1 MGKFCED
8 SVKWFVEALKHSA
21 SSNDYIEIAN
31 GELQMES
38 VSKLLIK
45 SNIASIKVSFSVDKP
60 SYSVLS
66 HPSVPKDALKVITV
80 FDGTAYEIS
89 IKENRTKLKNHNAV
103 VLINVPYGLA
113 IMKIGSDAGDVSL
126 NGCDAK
132 ETSIITQSGDI
143 IVKNH
148 VSPCTVKAKSEHGD
162 VVKNGFPNKPSI
174 NLLRCKTIDG
184 DIILSNSSE

>member
-66 HPSVPKDALKVITV
+66 HQMREMFLSMAAMQKKHPL
-80 FDGTAYEIS
+80 
-89 IKENRTKLKNHNAV
+89 
-103 VLINVPYGLA
+103 
-113 IMKIGSDAGDVSL
+113 SL
-126 NGCDAK
+126 NPG
-132 ETSIITQSGDI
+132 
-143 IVKNH
+143 
-148 VSPCTVKAKSEHGD
+148 
-162 VVKNGFPNKPSI
+162 
-174 NLLRCKTIDG
+174 
-184 DIILSNSSE
+184 ILS